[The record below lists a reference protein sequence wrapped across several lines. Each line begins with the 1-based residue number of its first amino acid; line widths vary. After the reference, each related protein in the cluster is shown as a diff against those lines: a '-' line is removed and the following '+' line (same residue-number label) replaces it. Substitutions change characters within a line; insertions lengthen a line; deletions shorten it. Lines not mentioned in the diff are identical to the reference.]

1 MYKALIHPDIPV
13 DNNKKIWKMKV
24 PLKNK
29 NTKYLD
35 GIFVGE

>member
-1 MYKALIHPDIPV
+1 MYKALIHLDIPV
-13 DNNKKIWKMKV
+13 ENNKIWKMKV